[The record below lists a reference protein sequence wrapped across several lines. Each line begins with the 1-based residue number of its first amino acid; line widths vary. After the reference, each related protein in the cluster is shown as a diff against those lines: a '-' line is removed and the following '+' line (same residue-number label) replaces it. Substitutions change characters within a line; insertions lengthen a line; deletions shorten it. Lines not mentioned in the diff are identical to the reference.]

1 MENHESLIAE
11 LEKIPWFQMIKPEHL
26 QKIAEMAHLRMI
38 KAGDVLFK
46 EGEKEDFVYIVI
58 EGRVGLDIFIP
69 HRGKVRIYTVEP
81 MDVFGWSSVTPTSH
95 QRTAGA
101 TAVLDG
107 LIVGIDSAKLR
118 DACEEDH
125 DFGYVVMRRLLHVV
139 SSRLLV
145 SRLQLLDMFTAPE
158 EQHAK

>member
-1 MENHESLIAE
+1 MEDHERLVME
-11 LEKIPWFQMIKPEHL
+11 LEKIPWFQTIKPEHL
-26 QKIAEMAHLRMI
+26 QKISEMAHLRRI
-38 KAGDVLFK
+38 RTGDILFR
-46 EGEKEDFVYIVI
+46 EGEKEDYVYIVI
-58 EGRVGLDIFIP
+58 SGRVGLEIFIP

-81 MDVFGWSSVTPTSH
+81 MDVFGWSSVTPSSH

-118 DACEEDH
+118 EACEEDH
-125 DFGYVVMRRLLHVV
+125 DFGYVVMRRLLNVV

-145 SRLQLLDMFTAPE
+145 SRLQLIDMFTAPE
-158 EQHAK
+158 K